1 MAYLIGAAILFAA
14 QKLNLLPPSLTPTP
28 AGPSPATPA
37 GPSPATPATPAVPQM
52 DKPLADFI
60 PWLISAKAGQIRLDD
75 QDREGLQTVRTL
87 MAALA
92 APPAKP

>member
-1 MAYLIGAAILFAA
+1 MTGEYMAYLIGAAILFAV

-37 GPSPATPATPAVPQM
+37 VPAVPQM

-75 QDREGLQTVRTL
+75 QDREGLETVRTL

-92 APPAKP
+92 APPVKP

>member
-1 MAYLIGAAILFAA
+1 VTGEYMAYLIGAAILFAV

-37 GPSPATPATPAVPQM
+37 APAVPQM

-75 QDREGLQTVRTL
+75 QDREGLETVRTL

-92 APPAKP
+92 APPVKP

>member
-1 MAYLIGAAILFAA
+1 MTGEYMAYLIGAAILFAA

-37 GPSPATPATPAVPQM
+37 VPAVPQM
-52 DKPLADFI
+52 DKPLAGFI

-75 QDREGLQTVRTL
+75 QDREGLETVRTL